1 MSSTYRSRQYPRVR
15 SPPSSGQSPLHVE
28 HPLGIPRCVS
38 LPLLSPSN
46 PLRWASMGIPSS
58 PKPQQP
64 VFRVLRPLVPL
75 VETGWHPYT
84 FESVKRGVGHL
95 VARCE
100 RMRNRL
106 KDWVRTGQRNQPQ
119 PTCHFFARF
128 FGQPSRSILQR
139 DKGGWSLCAL
149 PPGNTAP
156 QRGSGLRR
164 RWSVSGLFAVGGGR
178 KSQKSKDMPTVGRF
192 RRWPL
197 WVVYQN
203 SGGKNVPKYKHS
215 C

>member
-1 MSSTYRSRQYPRVR
+1 MSKTKGNDQNPPPQGRNRRKGEVSDGQHAQIQAISKGQKPSAFFVR
-15 SPPSSGQSPLHVE
+15 N
-28 HPLGIPRCVS
+28 
-38 LPLLSPSN
+38 N
-46 PLRWASMGIPSS
+46 PNWEVH
-58 PKPQQP
+58 
-64 VFRVLRPLVPL
+64 VFRVVKPFVPL
-75 VETGWHPYT
+75 AGTGWHPYT
-84 FESVKRGVGHL
+84 FESVKRGVDPR
-95 VARCE
+95 VARCWQL
-100 RMRNRL
+100 RKSPRYSRFAGPGDHL
-106 KDWVRTGQRNQPQ
+106 R
-119 PTCHFFARF
+119 PTRHFFGRF

-164 RWSVSGLFAVGGGR
+164 RWSVSGLFAVGGGQ